1 MAMNTTPRD
10 AMPTV
15 QRPLRQAELD
25 RLLDD
30 RAGEGIFRIHRDAFT
45 NPAVFEHEL
54 ASIFESTWV
63 FVGLGSQLKASHD
76 FFTTRIGRQPVLV
89 TRDGGGTLHCLLN
102 SCRHRGMVVTAQRGG
117 NRRTHTCRYHG
128 WVYGSDGANQYVAN
142 QAEGRYPGWFRS
154 ADHGLAPVAR
164 FDSYRDFLFA
174 SLSDDVPPLSEYLGD
189 ARAFLDLIA
198 DQGPDGL
205 EFVPGNAGYTFNA
218 NWKLQLENS
227 LDMYHFSSTHASY
240 VELLARRETDAYA
253 GGPPPATSETQ
264 GTFSFGHGHAVT
276 WRESRASETL
286 LARRR
291 AAYSATMDEPRLRWA
306 LRAKNLTIFPNL
318 QIVDNVTST
327 MLRVIHPLA
336 VDRTEMRTH
345 CLAPKGEDA
354 DIRTA
359 RIRDYEDFFNASG
372 LATPDDNV
380 AYEHSQAGFAARAA
394 GWTAGYLRGLETDGM
409 PSIDAYAAEL
419 GMRHVDGRL
428 GPRTLG
434 DETCFHDGYREWHR
448 LMRRALER

>member
-1 MAMNTTPRD
+1 MNTPAYEPAPASPQPLTP
-10 AMPTV
+10 
-15 QRPLRQAELD
+15 AEVD

-30 RAGEGIFRIHRDAFT
+30 RTGEGIFRVHRDAFCS
-45 NPAVFEHEL
+45 PAVFEHEL
-54 ASIFESTWV
+54 RSIFENTWV
-63 FVGLGSQLKASHD
+63 FVGLASQLAAPHD

-89 TRDGGGTLHCLLN
+89 TRDGEGRLHCLLN
-102 SCRHRGMVVTAQRGG
+102 SCRHRGMVVTAQRSG

-128 WVYGSDGANQYVAN
+128 WVYGSDGGNQYVAN
-142 QAEGRYPGWFRS
+142 QAEGRYPGWFDQ

-164 FDSYRDFLFA
+164 FDRHRDFLFA
-174 SLSDDVPPLSEYLGD
+174 SLSADVPPLDEYLGD

-198 DQGPDGL
+198 DQSPEGL
-205 EFVPGNAGYTFNA
+205 EYVPGGTSYTFDA

-240 VELLARRETDAYA
+240 VELLSRRPADAYA
-253 GGPPPATSETQ
+253 GGMPPAADEIQ

-276 WRESRASETL
+276 WRESRASQAL

-291 AAYSATMDEPRLRWA
+291 AAYSATMDENRIRWA

-336 VDRTEMRTH
+336 ADRTEMRTH
-345 CLAPKGEDA
+345 CLAPKGEEA
-354 DIRTA
+354 DLRTA

-372 LATPDDNV
+372 LATADDNV
-380 AYEHSQAGFAARAA
+380 AYEHCQAGFHAQAA
-394 GWTAGYLRGLETDGM
+394 GWTAGYLRGLDTAGM
-409 PSIDAYAAEL
+409 PPLEPYAAEL
-419 GMRHVDGRL
+419 AMRNVDGRL

-448 LMRRALER
+448 LMRRALHP